1 MSARVAAHPVAS
13 GSERPA
19 VETLIARLLFWGGTL
34 SILIVLSGLGLYAA
48 RGGFNDRTI
57 DLHRVVGT
65 VGTAHPREVFVSL
78 TEVAHGLEAH
88 PMRPTAVIALGLT
101 LLLMTPVA
109 GVVVAIVGF
118 LADGDY
124 RYAAIATIVFA
135 LLVVGTVMAGGMGQL
150 AR

>member
-1 MSARVAAHPVAS
+1 VSARVTAHPVTS
-13 GSERPA
+13 GRDRPA
-19 VETLIARLLFWGGTL
+19 VETLVAHLLFWGGTL
-34 SILIVLSGLGLYAA
+34 SILIVLSGLVMYAA

-57 DLHRVVGT
+57 ELHRAADT

-78 TEVAHGLEAH
+78 TEVARGLEAH
-88 PMRPTAVIALGLT
+88 PMRPTALIALGLT

-124 RYAAIATIVFA
+124 RYAVIATIVFA
-135 LLVVGTVMAGGMGQL
+135 LLVLGTMMAHGMGQS
-150 AR
+150 AG